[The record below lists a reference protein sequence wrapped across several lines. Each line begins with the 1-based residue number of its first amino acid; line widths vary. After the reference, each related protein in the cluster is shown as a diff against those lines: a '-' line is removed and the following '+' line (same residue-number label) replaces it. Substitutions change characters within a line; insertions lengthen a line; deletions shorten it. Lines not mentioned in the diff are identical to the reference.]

1 MKKSAKHSEPVTKLV
16 LEEPAELMEQI
27 NKEVEELTE
36 TYVKLIER
44 EKKLEK
50 EAQMR
55 QLKNL
60 KEKLKKWDEEL
71 EKQKRM
77 ETEQLILQARDD
89 APDRASPRT
98 KALIEET
105 KIREGEER
113 GSEEEALIESDG
125 ADWSHDEM
133 EDEGSDMLP
142 STNPFHK
149 GLKEKGRP
157 ATKGRKPLTA
167 ECDVDLQIAKS
178 GPHPMLTRYQARQ
191 QKTESDQKE
200 AYMAPLLSKG
210 PQEDRYV
217 PWSFMDM
224 ITLAGRLTP
233 LADGADRWIEKLE
246 EITGG
251 INLAAGDI
259 KALLIKTAGHSAAR
273 EVFDEAKLPRVMTSH
288 QYDKIPFNNIRP
300 EVWAA
305 LRNKFPTCSD
315 PTKLRQEC
323 LRDDESPAQF
333 LHRFQQKWKTE
344 TGSDGS
350 ELKTS
355 GPLFRTYIR
364 EAMPKEV
371 QAKLDGVV
379 GLMKMEWPLF
389 SEHVI
394 HYVNMHRAE
403 KRAFED
409 QSKML
414 ATKLTQLQIGEL
426 SKAKKEKERPK
437 HQAALTVAATPSTES
452 TPTGEAV
459 VQAPVVSPVIPPP
472 TQQMQY
478 SAAPPVGG
486 AQPQQTQPQPV
497 PPIHVHLNQ
506 GGGPQQATFGRGRG
520 GPPMRGR
527 WRGPQGA
534 PRRPPQGQYQQM
546 PQAGPDM
553 GQQRGRLQCWGCGQV
568 GHMQR
573 DCPTNPWMGPQ
584 PPTAGPATYGTG
596 QDIYWL

>member
-1 MKKSAKHSEPVTKLV
+1 
-16 LEEPAELMEQI
+16 LEETESLAKEI
-27 NKEVEELTE
+27 NQDLVQLTE
-36 TYVKLIER
+36 TFVRLKEQELE
-44 EKKLEK
+44 EK
-50 EAQMR
+50 AQNR
-55 QLKNL
+55 RLKNL
-60 KEKLKKWDEEL
+60 KETIEKQKEKKRRDEEL
-71 EKQKRM
+71 EKLKRM
-77 ETEQLILQARDD
+77 EAEQLIIEAKTDY
-89 APDRASPRT
+89 PDLPSPRT
-98 KALIEET
+98 LSLIEEAG
-105 KIREGEER
+105 RR
-113 GSEEEALIESDG
+113 GGKDMEYEEEGGDVSE
-125 ADWSHDEM
+125 W
-133 EDEGSDMLP
+133 EDSEGSDILP
-142 STNPFHK
+142 TINPFHE
-149 GLKEKGRP
+149 GFKEESRLAAKE
-157 ATKGRKPLTA
+157 RKPLTA
-167 ECDVDLQIAKS
+167 ECDVGLQIVKS
-178 GPHPMLTRYQARQ
+178 GPHSMVTRYKARQ
-191 QKTESDQKE
+191 QKTEPDQE
-200 AYMAPLLSKG
+200 GAYMAPLLSKG
-210 PQEDRYV
+210 PHEDRYV

-273 EVFDEAKLPRVMTSH
+273 EVFDEAQLPRVMTSH
-288 QYDKIPFNNIRP
+288 QYDKIPFNQIRP
-300 EVWAA
+300 KVWAA
-305 LRNKFPTCSD
+305 LRNKYPTCSD

-323 LRDDESPAQF
+323 LKDDESPAQF

-344 TGSDGS
+344 TGSDGN

-379 GLMKMEWPLF
+379 GLMKMDWPLF

-426 SKAKKEKERPK
+426 SKAKKEKEKPK
-437 HQAALTVAATPSTES
+437 HQAALTVVATPPTEGA
-452 TPTGEAV
+452 PTGEAV

-478 SAAPPVGG
+478 PAAPPVGG
-486 AQPQQTQPQPV
+486 ALPQQTQPQPV

-553 GQQRGRLQCWGCGQV
+553 GQQRVRMQCWGCGQI

-596 QDIYWL
+596 QDTYWL